1 MKIAATAAAAL
12 LVLAGCASPQPGEP
26 RRRNYKQGVFYETFR
41 PESSKQAEVK
51 AKLDR
56 PIAPEIDETYDV
68 SRIRAARQYSEVAD
82 DYELRDWK
90 DGVLLRADAD
100 LLRKM
105 REDTAAKVGRLETR
119 VAELAREKEPL
130 QKGFIEP
137 VRRQLDV
144 EKTKLSAIDDRLAR
158 ME

>member
-1 MKIAATAAAAL
+1 MKVAATAAAAIL
-12 LVLAGCASPQPGEP
+12 ALAGCASPQRGEP
-26 RRRNYKQGVFYETFR
+26 RRRNFKEGVFYETLR
-41 PESSKQAEVK
+41 PESSKRAEVQ

-56 PIAPEIDETYDV
+56 PIAPEIDESYDV

-100 LLRKM
+100 LLRRM

-119 VAELAREKEPL
+119 VAELSREQQPL
-130 QKGFIEP
+130 QKGVIEP
-137 VRRQLDV
+137 VRHQLDV
-144 EKTKLSAIDDRLAR
+144 EKSKLSAIDDRLAKV
-158 ME
+158 E

>member
-41 PESSKQAEVK
+41 PESSKQAEAK

-105 REDTAAKVGRLETR
+105 REDTAAKVGRLESR

-137 VRRQLDV
+137 VRHQLDV